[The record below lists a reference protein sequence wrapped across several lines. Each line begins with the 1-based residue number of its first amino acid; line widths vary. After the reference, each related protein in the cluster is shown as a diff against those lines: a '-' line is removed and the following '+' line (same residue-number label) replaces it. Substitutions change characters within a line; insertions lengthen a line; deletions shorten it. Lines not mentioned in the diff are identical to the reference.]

1 MDTIR
6 IEGVPQYDGEYPI
19 DVSTLTMRE
28 LHQMK
33 QLTGLRLF
41 EFDSALA
48 AGDLDVIV
56 GLAVVSLQRAGKTV
70 DADLIWDAELGAVSL
85 IVGDD
90 DGPPAASP
98 NEPHSDDQTSS
109 GDASS
114 SDSDSPETTPPGTG
128 TQE

>member
-48 AGDLDVIV
+48 VGDLDVIV

-90 DGPPAASP
+90 DGPPAESP
-98 NEPHSDDQTSS
+98 NEPHSGEQTSS

-114 SDSDSPETTPPGTG
+114 SDSDSQATTPPDTG
-128 TQE
+128 TQA